1 MGILLNPAYVKATPH
16 MIQPIRSSEI
26 QNFTVGLIILLVG
39 LVSVWIFPTPDV
51 AKGLSSY
58 VPLHTVME
66 VLAVSVAAMVFGIS
80 WATHRLRPNSR
91 ALVLGVSFLGVA
103 LLDLSHTLSYAG
115 MPDFV
120 TPSSPEKAIN
130 FWLAAR
136 LLAALAFV
144 WVAFWPTHLASW
156 IARRSQYWT
165 LAIVLVIVGVIH
177 YVFLFHP
184 AIIPRT
190 FIEGQGLTPFKI
202 TFEYGL
208 IVIYLVAGFG
218 FFKRWRKKREVSD
231 SILAMSALTMAMS
244 EFFFTLYA
252 NVTDIYN
259 VAGHIYKIIAFAFLY
274 RALFVETIRHP
285 YESLEK
291 SEAQYLA
298 TLDTLP
304 DLLFEV
310 DKNGVYLSVHAWTE
324 RMLAVPAAE
333 LIGSRLDEVLPEEAA
348 AICYR
353 ALEEADK
360 NTISRGHRIKIN
372 TPEGQQ
378 YFELSVA
385 KKLSLDEQDSTFL
398 ILSRNATESVLHENQ
413 VAFETAVNTTLL
425 DLQEREDLEQESDFL
440 LRWLAFTKALTN
452 SSTGFVFAVHENQQ
466 NLNLLACLSNAVSLA
481 PEIPN
486 TNIVTL
492 SDAGRWAD
500 TLRTNKPVMINT
512 ALSAEDSRGLPEAQ
526 EELKNLLVISVH
538 EGKQVKLIV
547 GVSNKPEPYTEQE
560 SKALQVMAATLW
572 NLLKQGRKDAV
583 INQLSEALEQSP
595 HSIVITDTSARI
607 QYVNRAFCEASGYR
621 AEEAIGQNP
630 KILKSG
636 ETSPGLYE
644 ELWKH
649 LTQGRSWQ
657 GEFINKKKN
666 GEIYIELVSVY
677 PIRDRFGKLTHYV
690 AHKVDVTEHK
700 ASEKRIRDLSE
711 FDALTGLLNRNAFQ
725 EKLTTAIEDSAKNKR
740 PLCLLW
746 FNLDNFKSI
755 NDTLGHAVG
764 DEMLIEMA
772 NRIAHGLGNNATV
785 GRHGGDSFVAIIPKE
800 RQSIVALKVREV
812 LDQLQTPLTINA
824 QPLSVSASAG
834 VAVYPEDAQTA
845 GALASAA
852 EIAMYRA
859 KQEGRNGLRF
869 FAPEMQEYTQRS
881 LDLAVSLKGAQTR
894 GELFLVF
901 QPQLRLKD
909 QKIIGAE
916 VLLRWQHP
924 TLGLIAPSEFIPIAE
939 QTGMIVP
946 IGRWVMEQA
955 AQHLKRW
962 SHAGMPDLFLAVNV
976 SAIQFVQPGF
986 VEDLMEIM
994 AHANIPTHRIEIEI
1008 TEAVALK
1015 NAEQADAIIHRL
1027 HTAGFAVALDDF
1039 GTGYSSLSYLKR
1051 YAIDRL
1057 KIDQSF
1063 VRDLAKNQSDQA
1075 IVNAIVHMARSL
1087 NMSTIAE
1094 GVETAEQAEIL
1105 KMLGCDEIQ
1114 GHWFSKP
1121 LIEGDLTALLS
1132 S

>member
-1 MGILLNPAYVKATPH
+1 MT
-16 MIQPIRSSEI
+16 QPIRRSEI
-26 QNFTVGLIILLVG
+26 QNFTVGLIILLIG
-39 LVSVWIFPTPDV
+39 LVSVWIFPAPDV

-66 VLAVSVAAMVFGIS
+66 VLAISVAAMVFGIS

-136 LLAALAFV
+136 LIAAIAFV
-144 WVAFWPTHLASW
+144 WVAFWPTHLATW

-165 LAIVLVIVGVIH
+165 LAIILLVVGVIH
-177 YVFLFHP
+177 YVFLVDPSF
-184 AIIPRT
+184 IPRT

-202 TFEYGL
+202 AFEYGL
-208 IVIYLVAGFG
+208 IILYLIAGYG
-218 FFKRWRKKREVSD
+218 FFKRWRKKREASD
-231 SILAMSALTMAMS
+231 SILAMAALTMAMS

-324 RMLAVPAAE
+324 HMLAAPAAE
-333 LIGSRLDEVLPEEAA
+333 LIGRRLDEVLPPEAA
-348 AICYR
+348 SICLT

-360 NTISRGHRIKIN
+360 NTISRGHRIKVHAQ
-372 TPEGQQ
+372 EGQQ
-378 YFELSVA
+378 YFDLSIA
-385 KKLSLDEQDSTFL
+385 KKLSLDEDDSTFL
-398 ILSRNATESVLHENQ
+398 ILSRNITETVLNENKM
-413 VAFETAVNTTLL
+413 AFETAVNTSLL
-425 DLQEREDLEQESDFL
+425 DLQEREDLEQESDFV
-440 LRWLAFTKALTN
+440 LRWIAFTRSLTN
-452 SSTGFVFAVHENQQ
+452 SSQGFVYSVDED
-466 NLNLLACLSNAVSLA
+466 LNTLTMLACSSGTVRPISDLPNGNIISLS
-481 PEIPN
+481 E
-486 TNIVTL
+486 
-492 SDAGRWAD
+492 AGRWAD
-500 TLRTNKPVMINT
+500 TLRENKPVMINT
-512 ALSAEDSRGLPEAQ
+512 ALSAEECRGLPETQ
-526 EELKNLLVISVH
+526 EGLSNLLAIPVH
-538 EGKQVKLIV
+538 EGKDIKLIV
-547 GVSNKPEPYTEQE
+547 GIANKPEPFTAQE

-607 QYVNRAFCEASGYR
+607 QYVNRAFCEASGYS
-621 AEEAIGQNP
+621 AKEAIGQNP
-630 KILKSG
+630 KILQSG

-644 ELWKH
+644 ELWKR

-666 GEIYIELVSVY
+666 GQVFIELVSVY

-700 ASEKRIRDLSE
+700 ATEKRIRDLSE
-711 FDALTGLLNRNAFQ
+711 YDALTGLLNRNAFQ
-725 EKLTTAIEDSAKNKR
+725 EKLATALQESAQNKKS
-740 PLCLLW
+740 LCLLW

-764 DEMLIEMA
+764 DEMLVEMA
-772 NRIAHGLGNNATV
+772 NRIAHSLGSRATV

-800 RQSIVALKVREV
+800 RQSIVAIKVREV

-824 QPLSVSASAG
+824 QPLSISASAG

-916 VLLRWQHP
+916 VLLRWRHP

-986 VEDLMEIM
+986 VEDLMEIT

-1027 HTAGFAVALDDF
+1027 HSAGFAVALDDF

-1063 VRDLAKNQSDQA
+1063 VKDLARNQSDPAIVAA
-1075 IVNAIVHMARSL
+1075 IVNMARSL
-1087 NMSTIAE
+1087 NMTTIAE
-1094 GVETAEQAEIL
+1094 GVETAEQADLL
-1105 KMLGCDEIQ
+1105 KKLGCDEIQ
-1114 GHWFSKP
+1114 GYWFSKP
-1121 LIEGDLTALLS
+1121 LIEDDFTALLS